1 MTFGA
6 NISTL
11 ILGVAGSLIAAFMYD
26 AYAKK
31 RDKGDFKAEKTAL
44 ELLDLSIAILPEED
58 RAEYYDQWLA
68 DLVSLDTSWQRISF
82 ACGFPRAAVI
92 LRTKALVSI
101 PFVFVTKQFV
111 VATNHVNMFQVFM
124 GSTIV
129 IILLWAIFLFIFLPR
144 AEDFTW
150 CINQD
155 GHRVTCDTTHRPDS
169 SLTRDDAGQ
178 SSMPQPAFPD

>member
-6 NISTL
+6 NIGTL
-11 ILGVAGSLIAAFMYD
+11 FLGVAGSLIAAFMYD

-44 ELLDLSIAILPEED
+44 ELLDFAIAILPEED
-58 RAEYYDQWLA
+58 RAEYSDQWLA
-68 DLVSLDTSWQRISF
+68 DLVSLDTARQRIRF

-101 PFVFVTKQFV
+101 PFVLVTKQFEV
-111 VATNHVNMFQVFM
+111 VTNRVDWFKVLM

-129 IILLWAIFLFIFLPR
+129 SLLLLAIFLFIYSSTW
-144 AEDFTW
+144 EQFTW

-155 GHRVTCDTTHRPDS
+155 GHRVTCDTTHRPDLRS
-169 SLTRDDAGQ
+169 H
-178 SSMPQPAFPD
+178 PW